1 MTYLN
6 IYGFGIKAFQ
16 IRHFKIKIQIQVSK
30 CNLNDSLTSI
40 LDEGLT
46 LMTPNVHSYIAQ
58 EMVVDHQSRWGFR
71 TSQSGC

>member
-1 MTYLN
+1 MDLEL
-6 IYGFGIKAFQ
+6 
-16 IRHFKIKIQIQVSK
+16 RHFKSVTLKLKSK

-46 LMTPNVHSYIAQ
+46 LMTLNVHSYIAQ
-58 EMVVDHQSRWGFR
+58 EMVADHQSRWGFR